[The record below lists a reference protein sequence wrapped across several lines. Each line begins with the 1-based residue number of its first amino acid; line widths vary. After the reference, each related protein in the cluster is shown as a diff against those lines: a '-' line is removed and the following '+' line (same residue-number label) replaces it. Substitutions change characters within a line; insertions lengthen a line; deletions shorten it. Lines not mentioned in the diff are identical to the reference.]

1 MIYDG
6 QPIERLATAERVRR
20 GIAPVLEARRLFPR
34 MTVYENLEMGAYL
47 RKRGPEFD
55 EDLERVYHAVPA
67 RQGTAAARSP
77 ARCRAA
83 SSRWWR
89 SAAR

>member
-1 MIYDG
+1 MG
-6 QPIERLATAERVRR
+6 VNRRAGAR

-34 MTVYENLEMGAYL
+34 MTVYENLEMGAYT
-47 RKRGPEFD
+47 RG
-55 EDLERVYHAVPA
+55 
-67 RQGTAAARSP
+67 QGPSSTRICRASSPCFHVSRSGSSNSP

-83 SSRWWR
+83 SSRWSR